1 VRVEIVGEGQQHRR
15 AGDPPDAGQ
24 EAETE
29 PHAYPG
35 EQIDQPVRI
44 EDDHEGL
51 PGRMQHVHFHG
62 RASRRLDR
70 ASRETPV

>member
-62 RASRRLDR
+62 RASRRFNR
-70 ASRETPV
+70 ASRET